1 MTKEYIEID
10 CSIFDMAED
19 LARGKLFWKNSE
31 DIYSNIKDGIELIN
45 LISREHTIY
54 KLDQITFRPT
64 YKKYDGSI
72 FDLESKLED
81 GLLYWQTAD
90 MKRYRSIT
98 DEKGVAYW
106 FYAGKLFVRQVG

>member
-10 CSIFDMAED
+10 CSIFDMSED
-19 LARGKLFWKNSE
+19 LANGQLFWSYAE
-31 DIYSNIKDGIELIN
+31 GVYSNIEDEAELIG

-54 KLDQITFRPT
+54 KLDQIVFRPT

-81 GLLYWQTAD
+81 GLLYWQTED
-90 MKRYRSIT
+90 MQEYREIT
-98 DEKGVAYW
+98 DEQDLAFW
-106 FYAGKLFVRQVG
+106 FYGDKVFVRTI